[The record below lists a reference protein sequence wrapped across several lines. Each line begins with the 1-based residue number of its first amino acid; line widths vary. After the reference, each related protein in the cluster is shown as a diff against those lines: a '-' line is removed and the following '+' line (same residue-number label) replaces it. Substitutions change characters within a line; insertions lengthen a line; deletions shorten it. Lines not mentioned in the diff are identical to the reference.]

1 MNVSFCV
8 HQVLFIGWIINLEYL
23 VYCFSE
29 IMWMLL
35 GNSGFITIF
44 FSPRVV
50 ALPSFAFFPFLLA
63 IVELVEVVRGSFPDK
78 LDIDV
83 DV

>member
-1 MNVSFCV
+1 
-8 HQVLFIGWIINLEYL
+8 
-23 VYCFSE
+23 
-29 IMWMLL
+29 MWMLL